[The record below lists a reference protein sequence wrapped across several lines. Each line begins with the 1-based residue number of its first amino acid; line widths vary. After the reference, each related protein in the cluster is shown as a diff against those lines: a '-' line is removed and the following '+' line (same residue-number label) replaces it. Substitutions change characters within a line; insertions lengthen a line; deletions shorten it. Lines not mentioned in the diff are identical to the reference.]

1 MRATWSA
8 AVALPFALF
17 TAACGTGD
25 RSMAESTEKMGEAS
39 RENMAGGNK
48 VIGVMSRNL
57 YLGADLGPVIA
68 AKDVAQFVGATSA
81 AWAMVQK
88 NDFHTRVR
96 ALAAEIAERRP
107 ALVGLQEA
115 FTWHTVSRTD
125 GTATVVYD
133 YVPELLA
140 ALAKRGLEYRVA
152 AQVELLQ
159 FQAPTIFGFDV
170 RTTDHGA
177 ILARDDVHTSN
188 EVGKVFS
195 DANLV
200 PLRILGTPLLVK
212 RGYLSVDVKYRGE
225 SLRFVS
231 THLESFHPFFRAQ
244 QAKELAAVLAG
255 EARPVILVGDLNS
268 HPGVATDGEG
278 ILAAAGF
285 RDVWGALHQADPG
298 LTCCFLEDLTRTA
311 GAVLSERID
320 FALTRGPLEPRKA
333 VLLDADPSTRVGG
346 LWPSDHAGVF
356 AEMRIGQ

>member
-1 MRATWSA
+1 
-8 AVALPFALF
+8 
-17 TAACGTGD
+17 
-25 RSMAESTEKMGEAS
+25 
-39 RENMAGGNK
+39 MAGGNK

-68 AKDVAQFVGATSA
+68 AQNLAQFVATASA
-81 AWAMVQK
+81 AWAMVQR
-88 NDFHTRVR
+88 NDFHARVH

-125 GTATVVYD
+125 GKATVVYD
-133 YVPELLA
+133 YIPELLA
-140 ALAKRGLEYRVA
+140 ALAERGLEYRLA
-152 AQVELLQ
+152 AHVELLQ
-159 FQAPTIFGFDV
+159 FQAPTVFGFDV

-177 ILARDDVHTSN
+177 ILAREDVQTSN
-188 EVGKVFS
+188 AIGKVFS
-195 DANLV
+195 DANLL
-200 PLRILGTPLLVK
+200 PLSVLGTPLLVK
-212 RGYLSVDVKYRGE
+212 RGYLSADVKYRGE
-225 SLRFVS
+225 LLRFVS
-231 THLESFHPFFRAQ
+231 THLESFHPVFRAQ

-255 EARPVILVGDLNS
+255 EARPLILVGDLNS
-268 HPGVATDGEG
+268 HPGVATDGAG

-285 RDVWGALHQADPG
+285 QDVWAALHPADPG

-333 VLLDADPSTRVGG
+333 VVLGADPSARAGG

-356 AEMRIGQ
+356 AEVRIGR